1 MGVLPSGPFGGKN
14 KDAKDTG
21 YYRIRTKEKRRE
33 QKGSLSRLGPF
44 FFFLLFILVLEEE
57 EASLSGT

>member
-44 FFFLLFILVLEEE
+44 YFYFLVLVLEEE
-57 EASLSGT
+57 EASLSGTW